1 MFKWI
6 KKYRIFVTL
15 LSLII
20 IFGIPFLI
28 HVLFKIH
35 PKNDFWVAEWTAGDL
50 LGYYGAIL
58 AFIGTVVL
66 GMLAL
71 YQNHIIKIESDKR
84 AELLEQR
91 ERECNMPK
99 FSASCWQCN
108 GFTSNLKFSIKNIS
122 ENSASDIVVQNI
134 KIVKPDNT
142 VFWNAEHAYKKD
154 ALISTEEMKI
164 ELSNSS
170 IREDGYTFLMEMT
183 CRDKF
188 NELHRYII
196 KGNHEKVDTF
206 PKFKITEIQ

>member
-1 MFKWI
+1 MFEWI
-6 KKYRIFVTL
+6 KKHKIFVVV
-15 LSLII
+15 LSFFI

-71 YQNHIIKIESDKR
+71 YQNHIIKVESDKR

-91 ERECNMPK
+91 ERESNMPK
-99 FSASCWQCN
+99 FIASCRQCN
-108 GFTSNLKFSIKNIS
+108 GNTSNLKFSIKNIS
-122 ENSASDIVVQNI
+122 ENLASDITVQNI

-142 VFWNAEHAYKKD
+142 VFWTAERTYKKD
-154 ALISTEEMKI
+154 SLTSTEEMKVD
-164 ELSNSS
+164 LTNSS

-196 KGNHEKVDTF
+196 KGEHEKVDTF